1 MKINLIFHARSL
13 IPTTCQSTAPAACL
27 SQRFLFR
34 GAAVPSTSLPKGEIK
49 PEAETETET
58 LTLIGPMLPFPLR
71 LGARREPQPAG
82 ASAGVSRAPCKSDFG
97 V

>member
-34 GAAVPSTSLPKGEIK
+34 GAAAPSTSLPKGEIK
-49 PEAETETET
+49 PEAEKET